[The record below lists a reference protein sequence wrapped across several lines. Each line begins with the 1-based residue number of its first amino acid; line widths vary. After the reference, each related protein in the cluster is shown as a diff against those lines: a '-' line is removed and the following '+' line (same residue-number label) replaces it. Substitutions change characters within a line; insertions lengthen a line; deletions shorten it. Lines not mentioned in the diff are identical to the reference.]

1 MYATERQDAI
11 VDALQERGR
20 VSVADL
26 ADSLDVTTETVRRD
40 LDALEAAGVLRRV
53 HGGAVPAGRASVAE
67 LSVAEREGVHGP
79 AKTAIARA
87 AMRLVPPTFTGSISL
102 DAGTTCAA
110 VAAALAEWTPAEPG
124 HTITVITNS
133 VPIAALLQHS
143 EHVELHLLG
152 GRVRGL
158 TSAAVGTATVEQIG
172 ALRPDIAFV
181 GTNGLSAGFGLSTP
195 DEYEAAVKAAYVLAA
210 RRAVVLADG
219 AKHGVEALMRFAR
232 LDEIDTL
239 VTDVVPPADLAGAL
253 ADADVEV
260 IAA

>member
-1 MYATERQDAI
+1 MYATERHDAI
-11 VDALQERGR
+11 AAALQSAGR

-26 ADSLDVTTETVRRD
+26 AAELDVTTETVRRD

-53 HGGAVPAGRASVAE
+53 HGGAVPAGRVSVAE
-67 LSVAEREGVHGP
+67 LSVAERETQHGD
-79 AKTAIARA
+79 AKQAIARA
-87 AMRLVPPTFTGSISL
+87 AMRLLPPTFTGSISL

-110 VAAALAEWTPAEPG
+110 LAVELAAWRPARDG
-124 HTITVITNS
+124 ATITVITNS
-133 VPIAALLQHS
+133 VPIAATLQHS

-195 DEYEAAVKAAYVLAA
+195 DEYEAAVKGAYVLAA
-210 RRAVVLADG
+210 RRSVVLADQ

-232 LDEIDTL
+232 LEEIDTV
-239 VTDVVPPADLAGAL
+239 VTDAAPAVDLGEAL

-260 IAA
+260 VVA

>member
-1 MYATERQDAI
+1 MYATERHDAI

-40 LDALEAAGVLRRV
+40 LDTLESAGVLRRV
-53 HGGAVPAGRASVAE
+53 HGGAVPAGRTSVAE
-67 LSVAEREGVHGP
+67 LSVAERETQHGA
-79 AKTAIARA
+79 AKSAIAAA
-87 AMRLVPPTFTGSISL
+87 AMRLVPPTFTGSIAL

-110 VAAALAEWTPAEPG
+110 VAAALAAWEPATTG
-124 HTITVITNS
+124 QTLTVITNS
-133 VPIAALLQHS
+133 VPIAAVLQHS
-143 EHVELHLLG
+143 AHVELHLLG
-152 GRVRGL
+152 GRVRGV

-195 DEYEAAVKAAYVLAA
+195 DEYEGAVKAAYVLAA

-239 VTDVVPPADLAGAL
+239 VTDVAPPADLAGAL

-260 IAA
+260 LVA

>member
-11 VDALQERGR
+11 AATLQSAGR

-26 ADSLDVTTETVRRD
+26 AEHFDVTTETVRRD
-40 LDALEAAGVLRRV
+40 LDALESAGLLRRV
-53 HGGAVPAGRASVAE
+53 HGGAVPVGRSSVVE
-67 LSVAEREGVHGP
+67 LSVAEREVQHNT
-79 AKTAIARA
+79 AKAAIARA
-87 AMRLVPPTFTGSISL
+87 AMRLVPPSFTGSIAL

-110 VAAALAEWTPAEPG
+110 VAAELARWEPATSG
-124 HTITVITNS
+124 ATITVITNS
-133 VPIAALLQHS
+133 VPIASTLQHS

-152 GRVRGL
+152 GRVRGV

-210 RRAVVLADG
+210 RRSVVVADA
-219 AKHGVEALMRFAR
+219 AKHGLEALMRFAR
-232 LDEIDTL
+232 LDEIDTV
-239 VTDVVPPADLAGAL
+239 VTDEQPPADLAGAL
-253 ADADVEV
+253 AEADVEV
-260 IAA
+260 VVA